1 VNPLI
6 EPVLQEVLY
15 LMMGQVMALRIMAM
29 IMAVQNHQLQTPD
42 DPSLICTLPSI
53 LKSGK

>member
-1 VNPLI
+1 MP
-6 EPVLQEVLY
+6 
-15 LMMGQVMALRIMAM
+15 GQVMALWIMAK

-42 DPSLICTLPSI
+42 DPSLILTLPST